1 MFRFVTLSTSPSA
14 PQFRTK
20 SARSDM
26 KTNAKQNMRWIQN
39 DSIMRSTGSWTLNY
53 RLIFLQDK
61 CETKYDSVCRDVQV
75 FCQNFLQIEAD
86 CFRLQDTQC
95 QTFEETKCDKELTVE
110 YLFIFYFFSLQL
122 FSVIRCTRTSAPWPT
137 KRNTRRSAP
146 PSRSRSVRHGPLGN
160 WNKPVMTLTLHF
172 QNDFIVSISNPWSQ
186 TKYDTVTETK
196 CETQYETVYDE
207 QCAPGI
213 VLASEIS
220 SSWHWHFSG
229 RDCLRQ
235 QVRKSL
241 RDSLR
246 GIKWIM
252 FCIIALHCPFSIFAG
267 KV

>member
-39 DSIMRSTGSWTLNY
+39 DSILRSMGNWALNY
-53 RLIFLQDK
+53 RLIFFQNK

-110 YLFIFYFFSLQL
+110 YYLYFTFFSLQL

-172 QNDFIVSISNPWSQ
+172 KMILLFQFLIRDRRPNTTPWQRLSARLNMRRCMMNNALQVLFSHQRLVPHDIDISVVE
-186 TKYDTVTETK
+186 TVYDNK
-196 CETQYETVYDE
+196 CEKVYETVYE
-207 QCAPGI
+207 
-213 VLASEIS
+213 V
-220 SSWHWHFSG
+220 
-229 RDCLRQ
+229 
-235 QVRKSL
+235 
-241 RDSLR
+241 
-246 GIKWIM
+246 
-252 FCIIALHCPFSIFAG
+252 
-267 KV
+267 